1 METML
6 KDILQLSVAERILLV
21 EAIWDTLPEEAEIA
35 FTEAQKKEIDRRL
48 DLYEKGE
55 TKTYSWEEVKQ
66 SVKLGR

>member
-1 METML
+1 MKTIL

-21 EAIWDTLPEEAEIA
+21 EAIWDTLPEEMDLE

-66 SVKLGR
+66 SLKQST

>member
-1 METML
+1 MKTIL

-21 EAIWDTLPEEAEIA
+21 EAIWDTLPEEMDLE

-48 DLYEKGE
+48 DLHEKGE

-66 SVKLGR
+66 SLK

>member
-1 METML
+1 METIL
-6 KDILQLSVAERILLV
+6 KDILKLSVAERIFLV
-21 EAIWDTLPEEAEIA
+21 EAIWDTLPEETEIE

-66 SVKLGR
+66 SLKLSK